1 MISLFVF
8 SLWLAV
14 FFCSFRDPAGLL
26 RFVVLTG
33 SFNKL
38 VTVPKMT
45 TVDLCVRKIPQ
56 NALHDKLETV
66 HAALTT
72 DTGDKPNLDFPE
84 TLSVTISCGLIGI
97 SGTNDEIST
106 RGLLYVMF
114 FLLYFSS
121 IQHYSSSD
129 NDMNHRSIFHLYSGL
144 MAVNHKRHLEKR

>member
-33 SFNKL
+33 SCTKL

-45 TVDLCVRKIPQ
+45 TVNLCVRKIAT
-56 NALHDKLETV
+56 NALYDKSETV
-66 HAALTT
+66 HATITT
-72 DTGDKPNLDFPE
+72 DAGGKPNLDFPE
-84 TLSVTISCGLIGI
+84 TLSGTISCDLIGN

-106 RGLLYVMF
+106 RGIRYVIF

-121 IQHYSSSD
+121 
-129 NDMNHRSIFHLYSGL
+129 
-144 MAVNHKRHLEKR
+144 V